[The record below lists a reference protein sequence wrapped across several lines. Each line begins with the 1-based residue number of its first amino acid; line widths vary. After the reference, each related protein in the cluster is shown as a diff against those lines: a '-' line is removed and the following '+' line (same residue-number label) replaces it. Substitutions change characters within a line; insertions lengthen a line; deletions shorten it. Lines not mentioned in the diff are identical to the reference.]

1 MTVQSHKEAAV
12 EFLMLVAAGK
22 VREAYDRQ
30 AGPGFRHHN
39 QYFHGDAASLMEAME
54 RDAAKNPGKVLE
66 VKLALQEGERVAV
79 FAHVRQRP
87 DDPGFALV
95 HIFQF
100 ENRRIAELWEVGQ
113 PVLVDSINKNG
124 MF

>member
-1 MTVQSHKEAAV
+1 MTGQSHKEAAV
-12 EFLMLVAAGK
+12 EFLTLIGAGK
-22 VREAYDRQ
+22 VREAYDRH

-39 QYFHGDAASLMEAME
+39 QYFREDAASLMEAME

-79 FAHVRQRP
+79 FAHVRQKP
-87 DDPGFALV
+87 GDPGFALV

-100 ENRRIAELWEVGQ
+100 VGRRIAELWEVGQ
-113 PVLVDSINKNG
+113 PVLEDSVNKSG